1 MSRIILV
8 SNAST
13 PDDAPTEYLDSW
25 FGMIIELVKK
35 QKDTKLFELKKER
48 ANRKELTELIEK
60 ENPQLVI
67 FNGHGND
74 ELITGFKQEILVR
87 CNDNESILAGKIVHS
102 MACESAKKLG
112 PKCITIGTRSFIGYK
127 EKFNLVHLNKKS
139 EPEQLSDP
147 IARFFIEPAYEA
159 VIALVEGKTTG
170 DAYMKS
176 QNAYRENLTVL
187 LTSNRTEYNT
197 VLASRLYHNFQHQ
210 VCLGD
215 QVASF

>member
-25 FGMIIELVKK
+25 FGKIVELVKK

-112 PKCITIGTRSFIGYK
+112 QKCIIIGTRSFIGYK

-139 EPEQLSDP
+139 VPEQLGDP

-170 DAYMKS
+170 DAYTKS
-176 QNAYRENLTVL
+176 QNAYRENLTML
-187 LTSNRTEYNT
+187 LTNNCTEYNT

-215 QVASF
+215 KSASF

>member
-25 FGMIIELVKK
+25 FGKIVELVKK

-102 MACESAKKLG
+102 MACESAKMLG
-112 PKCITIGTRSFIGYK
+112 LKCITIGTRSFIGYK

-139 EPEQLSDP
+139 NRRRNA
-147 IARFFIEPAYEA
+147 ARVRLHLIGEIRRSSSRACP
-159 VIALVEGKTTG
+159 
-170 DAYMKS
+170 
-176 QNAYRENLTVL
+176 R
-187 LTSNRTEYNT
+187 
-197 VLASRLYHNFQHQ
+197 ASH
-210 VCLGD
+210 D
-215 QVASF
+215 Q